1 MVIPVY
7 NEEKYLK
14 WCIDALLK
22 QIEFITEVVVVVVV
36 VEKTQITLQRRS

>member
-36 VEKTQITLQRRS
+36 EKTQITLQRRS